1 MQTTDRSGR
10 RVSPRLPTLC
20 ALTFALALAL
30 AGGAAQAQE
39 SNFGVNFG
47 TKVWVADW
55 STWFIQENGSNQEFV
70 TQESAKTKAMVIPQL
85 SFRYRDFIGS
95 VSGAVNSTHSFED
108 FGGPSEFKRREVDAN
123 FGYHITPGLAATIG
137 YKKFDQI
144 TASGLKIY
152 QVSGPTVGVSAA
164 SALSGGFSVYGA
176 LGIGVLNIKGSRDVS
191 ADYSLSEVGLGY
203 TLPLG
208 RFVKAINFNLG
219 YRTQIIKAKG
229 LSLSS
234 DTSVPTAPVIKQ
246 DARDTTQGFTLAAV
260 VAF

>member
-1 MQTTDRSGR
+1 MQTTHRSGW
-10 RVSPRLPTLC
+10 RVSPRLSVFC
-20 ALTFALALAL
+20 ALTLAL
-30 AGGAAQAQE
+30 AGGAVQAQE
-39 SNFGVNFG
+39 SNFGLNFG

-55 STWFIQENGSNQEFV
+55 STWFVEENGSNQEFI
-70 TQESAKTKAMVIPQL
+70 TQESAKSKAMVIPQL

-95 VSGAVNSTHSFED
+95 VSGAVNSTHSFER
-108 FGGPSEFKRREVDAN
+108 FGGPAEFKRREADVN
-123 FGYHITPGLAATIG
+123 FGYHLTPGLAATIG

-144 TASGLKIY
+144 TSAGVKIY

-164 SALSGGFSVYGA
+164 SPLSGGFSVYGA
-176 LGIGVLNIKGSRDVS
+176 LGVGVLSIKGSQDVS

-208 RFVKAINFNLG
+208 RFVKAVNFNLG
-219 YRTQIIKAKG
+219 YRMQVIKAKG
-229 LSLSS
+229 VTLSS
-234 DTSVPTAPVIKQ
+234 DTTDPTAPVIKQ

>member
-1 MQTTDRSGR
+1 MQTTHRSDR
-10 RVSPRLPTLC
+10 RVSPRLPALC
-20 ALTFALALAL
+20 ALALAL

-39 SNFGVNFG
+39 SNFGLNFG

-55 STWFIQENGSNQEFV
+55 STWFIHRVPGDPEYIV
-70 TQESAKTKAMVIPQL
+70 QESAKTKAMVIPQL

-95 VSGAVNSTHSFED
+95 VSGAVNSTHSFEE
-108 FGGPSEFKRREVDAN
+108 FGGPAEYKRREADAN
-123 FGYHITPGLAATIG
+123 FGYYITPGLAATLG

-144 TASGLKIY
+144 DSAGVKIY

-164 SALSGGFSVYGA
+164 SSLAGGFSVYGA
-176 LGIGVLNIKGSRDVS
+176 LGVGVLSIKGSEDVS
-191 ADYSLSEVGLGY
+191 ADYSLSEVGLAY

-208 RFVKAINFNLG
+208 RFVKAINLNLG
-219 YRTQIIKAKG
+219 YRMQVIKAKG
-229 LSLSS
+229 MTLSS
-234 DTSVPTAPVIKQ
+234 DYGNAAAPVIKQ